1 MAWLDDNNVVQKLGE
16 NVFLYDLSRI
26 RGVSAILSRIPD
38 NTSGVYAWYRNLRI
52 DSNVSNNP
60 ETFVSQVLQELYKPH
75 CITRETRLPPSHRL
89 IVKPETVFSA
99 RKQEALHYHAAN
111 PYFRELIISLLH
123 NCILFQQP
131 MYIGKTLNLRS
142 RIGSH
147 LAVESILRE
156 RFADAEHD
164 IEQCRLLI
172 LCSPQEITCT
182 TSEYIDIEAEH
193 DLESE
198 FSYLEPEALIED
210 ILSRLFLPSFTI
222 NYG

>member
-16 NVFLYDLSRI
+16 NAFLYDLSRI

-38 NTSGVYAWYRNLRI
+38 NTSGVYAWYRNFKI
-52 DSNVSNNP
+52 DSDVSNNP
-60 ETFVSQVLQELYKPH
+60 ETFVSLVLQELYKPH
-75 CITRETRLPPSHRL
+75 CVTRETRLPPSHRL
-89 IVKPETVFSA
+89 IIKPETVFSA
-99 RKQEALHYHAAN
+99 RKQQALHYHAAN
-111 PYFRELIISLLH
+111 PYFRELVISLLH

-131 MYIGKTLNLRS
+131 MYIGKALNLRS
-142 RIGSH
+142 RISNH
-147 LAVESILRE
+147 LGIESVLRE
-156 RFADAEHD
+156 RFADAEHN

-172 LCSPQEITCT
+172 LSSPQKITCN
-182 TSEYIDIEAEH
+182 TSEDIEAEE
-193 DLESE
+193 DFESE

>member
-1 MAWLDDNNVVQKLGE
+1 MAWLYKNDNVVQRLGE
-16 NVFLYDLSRI
+16 NAFLYDLSRI
-26 RGVSAILSRIPD
+26 RGISAILSRIPD
-38 NTSGVYAWYRNLRI
+38 NMPGVYAWYRNFRI
-52 DSNVSNNP
+52 DSTVLNHP

-75 CITRETRLPPSHRL
+75 CVTRETRLPPSHRL

-142 RIGSH
+142 RISNH
-147 LAVESILRE
+147 LALESVLRE

-172 LCSPQEITCT
+172 LCSPQQITCT
-182 TSEYIDIEAEH
+182 TYEDIEAEE
-193 DLESE
+193 DIESE

>member
-1 MAWLDDNNVVQKLGE
+1 MAWLDENNVVQKLGE
-16 NVFLYDLSRI
+16 NACLYDLSRL
-26 RGVSAILSRIPD
+26 RGVSAILDRIPD
-38 NTSGVYAWYRNLRI
+38 NTSGVYAWYRNFKI
-52 DSNVSNNP
+52 NSDVSNHP
-60 ETFVSQVLQELYKPH
+60 ESFVSQVLQELYKPH

-111 PYFRELIISLLH
+111 PHFRELIISLLH

-142 RIGSH
+142 RISNH

-156 RFADAEHD
+156 RFKDAEHD

-182 TSEYIDIEAEH
+182 SSKDIEAE
-193 DLESE
+193 DDIESE
-198 FSYLEPEALIED
+198 FSYLQPEALIED

>member
-1 MAWLDDNNVVQKLGE
+1 MAWLNGNNVVQKLGE
-16 NVFLYDLSRI
+16 NAFLYDLSRI

-38 NTSGVYAWYRNLRI
+38 NTSGVYAWYRNFRI
-52 DSNVSNNP
+52 DSTISNNP

-75 CITRETRLPPSHRL
+75 CITRETRLPPSHKL

-99 RKQEALHYHAAN
+99 RKQEALHHHAAN
-111 PYFRELIISLLH
+111 PCFRELVISLLH

-142 RIGSH
+142 RIGNH
-147 LAVESILRE
+147 LAIESVLRE

-172 LCSPQEITCT
+172 LCSPQEITGIT
-182 TSEYIDIEAEH
+182 Y
-193 DLESE
+193 
-198 FSYLEPEALIED
+198 ED
-210 ILSRLFLPSFTI
+210 IGAEDDLKVSFLIWSQKL
-222 NYG
+222 